1 MLVAQLLFRPITV
14 DQAGNNFSEMRLVSF
29 RIMQGSCF
37 GPVLFN
43 IFINLLLKKLK
54 GVASAYADDIKY
66 AGNTVISAKKQIQQ
80 DIIGD
85 WSKAMPLSIV

>member
-29 RIMQGSCF
+29 RIIQGSCF

-54 GVASAYADDIKY
+54 GVTSAYADDIKY
-66 AGNTVISAKKQIQQ
+66 AGNTVISAKEQIQQ

-85 WSKAMPLSIV
+85 WSKVMPLSIV